1 VKLHYVILRPGL
13 YSFSVTDDD
22 FMKERGKRM
31 TKYPLRS
38 IVFAMATIFLLTV
51 GSSSGVLAQDEET
64 IVITSP
70 IDGETIAGLTPITG
84 TIDFPNFL
92 KFELFLKSGDQLIWV
107 STVHSP
113 VTDNVLA
120 FFDSRTVLDGT
131 YQFVIRKVN
140 PDSNYTDET
149 GPTIV
154 IENNL
159 GAPQPY
165 PEVDSSPL
173 YSPASGALAR
183 VRNCSGDPLEFDY
196 HSPDGFC
203 SSDDLW
209 INPKPQ
215 DSPTCPYVDILLIP
229 CEYRGTAIGMG
240 EPRGNSYSFVAEEGK
255 TYELT
260 YPGGDRFFIGEVTD
274 FEDRI
279 QNILDMIGATI
290 PTPAAAVSTP
300 AVTPVAGATP
310 AVVAPQ
316 STAAPADTI
325 LPVTGRGTPAR
336 LASIIVASGLILS
349 LVVGGVVAVRK
360 RGQLS

>member
-1 VKLHYVILRPGL
+1 M
-13 YSFSVTDDD
+13 S
-22 FMKERGKRM
+22 
-31 TKYPLRS
+31 KYPLRS
-38 IVFAMATIFLLTV
+38 IAFAIAAILLLTV
-51 GSSSGVLAQDEET
+51 GSSSSVLAQDEE

-70 IDGETIAGLTPITG
+70 LDGETIAGLTPITG
-84 TIDFPNFL
+84 TIDFPDFL
-92 KFELFLKSGDQLIWV
+92 KFELFLKSGEQLIWV
-107 STVHSP
+107 STVSSP

-120 FFDSRTVLDGT
+120 FFDSRNVLDGT

-140 PDSNYTDET
+140 PDSNYTDEL

-154 IENNL
+154 IENKL

-165 PEVDSSPL
+165 PEVESSPL

-203 SSDDLW
+203 SGDDLW
-209 INPKPQ
+209 INPKLQ
-215 DSPTCPYVDILLIP
+215 DSPVCPYVDIRLIP
-229 CEYRGTAIGMG
+229 CEYQGTAIGMG

-279 QNILDMIGATI
+279 QSVLDTIGATI
-290 PTPAAAVSTP
+290 PTPAAAASTP

-310 AVVAPQ
+310 AVVTAQ
-316 STAAPADTI
+316 SAAAPVETI
-325 LPVTGRGTPAR
+325 LPETGRGTPTR
-336 LASIIVASGLILS
+336 LAFIIVAGGLILS
-349 LVVGGVVAVRK
+349 LVIGGVVAARK
-360 RGQLS
+360 RGQVS